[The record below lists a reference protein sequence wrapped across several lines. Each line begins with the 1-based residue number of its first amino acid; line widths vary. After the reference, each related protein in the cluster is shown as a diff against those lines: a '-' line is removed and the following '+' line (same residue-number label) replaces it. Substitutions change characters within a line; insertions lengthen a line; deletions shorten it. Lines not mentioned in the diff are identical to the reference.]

1 MTKKDNKIGAEKL
14 VTAMKKIGKYRV
26 RASIKVV
33 GVTTPAVEHMNRLIA
48 KEEGK

>member
-33 GVTTPAVEHMNRLIA
+33 GVTTSAREHMARLIA